1 MAVSPPV
8 CNFGWKAPMF
18 ELPDTDGKHWDLSS
32 LQGPNGL
39 LLMFICNHCPYVM
52 TVIDRLCRD
61 VAEVQQLGIGVAA
74 IMSNDTVAYQDDSY
88 DNMQRVAGQ
97 YGFTFPYLFDAT
109 QEVARAY
116 GAACTPDFF
125 GFNSKG
131 ELQYRG
137 RLDSSGRSP
146 ATPETKRELVEA
158 MRLIAST
165 GKGPEHQ
172 VASIGCSIK
181 WKSAG

>member
-8 CNFGWKAPMF
+8 CNFGWKAQNF
-18 ELPDTDGKHWDLSS
+18 ELPDTDGKRWNLSS

-52 TVIDRLCRD
+52 TVIDRLCSD
-61 VAEVQQLGIGVAA
+61 VAEVQHLGFGVAA
-74 IMSNDTVAYQDDSY
+74 IMSNDTAAYPEDSY
-88 DNMQRVAGQ
+88 PNMQRIARQ
-97 YGFTFPYLFDAT
+97 YGFSFPYLFDET
-109 QEVARAY
+109 QDVARAY

-125 GFNSKG
+125 GFNATG

-146 ATPETKRELVEA
+146 ATPETRRELVEA

-165 GKGPEHQ
+165 GKGPEEQ

-181 WKSAG
+181 WKTA